1 VVKNLPPN
9 FSLESIQEIFG
20 AVGKYV
26 ICVPVVVHVSIV
38 CYELIILT
46 ETLLY
51 LFISELQ
58 I

>member
-1 VVKNLPPN
+1 VDENLPPD
-9 FSLESIQEIFG
+9 FSLEGIQENFG

-26 ICVPVVVHVSIV
+26 SVPVVIHASIV
-38 CYELIILT
+38 CYDLIILT
-46 ETLLY
+46 ETLFY